1 MKSVYSSI
9 AQAKNNCEPKSIE
22 RWLEIFP
29 DYSIKQFYFSDRD
42 VKPIIKTASKE
53 EGVWRFTG
61 MIKLLQQDLDVKLK
75 NCEKMEDIGRIEFSP
90 NGYPYGG
97 ITGLTMFLNSFDC
110 KATEIYDGGDKYL
123 VNWTNSNEFELS
135 AINESPL
142 KNHKTK
148 TTSNQQNIG
157 MVDKIKNLF
166 SSKF

>member
-1 MKSVYSSI
+1 MEEEIEYIKFHISNESKYLDMKSVYSSI

-53 EGVWRFTG
+53 
-61 MIKLLQQDLDVKLK
+61 